1 MLQLSQKYKSSADL
15 VSELLRKPVF
25 TRYRSIKKKS
35 CPVQKPSSE
44 VNSKLAV
51 IRADNESS
59 PVPPLVSQSQSQS
72 QTSCDVEMV
81 EVQMVSPVTLKPR
94 IETVNPGRDFSHTHD
109 SPQDDEAG
117 FEVKQSKPEPN
128 TNSSS
133 ATNNTTNN
141 RAITN
146 NADTVTSSS
155 NVSLAVRGE
164 RQ

>member
-1 MLQLSQKYKSSADL
+1 M
-15 VSELLRKPVF
+15 SELLRKPVF

-59 PVPPLVSQSQSQS
+59 PVPPLVS